1 MIINWNEE
9 VITNLNEVREQI
21 RPLIWG
27 RGFSKPIEQQVQRY
41 KGRTMSGV
49 LKDQQG
55 GQDSWTRAAG
65 R

>member
-1 MIINWNEE
+1 MITNLNEE
-9 VITNLNEVREQI
+9 VITNLNEVREQF
-21 RPLIWG
+21 RPLIRG

-55 GQDSWTRAAG
+55 GQDSWTRATG

>member
-1 MIINWNEE
+1 MT
-9 VITNLNEVREQI
+9 TNLSEVREQI

-41 KGRTMSGV
+41 KGRTVSDV
-49 LKDQQG
+49 LKHRQG
-55 GQDSWTRAAG
+55 GQDSWARATG